1 MGATDMLNKIL
12 NYWISKNLE
21 DIEQGTFKLIL
32 PNTEGKIMLH
42 GKTNLNLE
50 ATLEIKSWKALW
62 LIYSRGSLGFTEG
75 YLENY
80 WDTDDL
86 MKLMDLISKNYNSFD
101 RVNSGSGFWKLLT
114 KFSHFRN
121 ENSVSGSKKNIH
133 AHYDLGN
140 DFYKSWLDET
150 MTYSSGFFEGNSDNL
165 KEAQNKKYELI
176 LDTLNLPKNSSILE
190 IGCGWGGFLE
200 YASSVGYKIKGIT
213 ISQEQFKFAS
223 NRIKGLTNNPEIE
236 LIDYRKLKGKFDA
249 VVSIEMFEAVGSK
262 YWKTYFDVVK
272 QLLKSNG
279 QALIQTITMKEDF
292 YEGYHDWPDFI
303 QTYIFPG
310 GELSS
315 DKVFKENA
323 ANSELIASDITN
335 FAASYAKTLEIWY
348 KNFQKEWD
356 AIEEIGFDRKFKRT
370 WDMYL
375 SYCRGGFLNNQL
387 EVSQYKLTHK

>member
-1 MGATDMLNKIL
+1 MLNKIL
-12 NYWISKNLE
+12 NYWISRNLE
-21 DIEQGTFKLIL
+21 EIEQGTFKLVLPDTEETIL
-32 PNTEGKIMLH
+32 LH
-42 GKTNLNLE
+42 GKSNLNLE
-50 ATLEIKSWKALW
+50 ATLEVKSWKALW

-101 RVNSGSGFWKLLT
+101 RVNSGSGFWKLFT

-121 ENSVSGSKKNIH
+121 ENSLSGSKKNIH

-165 KEAQNKKYELI
+165 KEAQNKKYKLI

-315 DKVFKENA
+315 DKVFKKNA

-356 AIEEIGFDRKFKRT
+356 AIGEIGFDEKFKRT

>member
-1 MGATDMLNKIL
+1 MLNKLL

-21 DIEQGTFKLIL
+21 EIEQGTFKLIL
-32 PNTEGKIMLH
+32 PNTEEKILLR

-101 RVNSGSGFWKLLT
+101 RVNSGSGFWKLFT

-121 ENSVSGSKKNIH
+121 ENSLSGSKKNIH

-150 MTYSSGFFEGNSDNL
+150 MTYSSGFFEGNSDSL
-165 KEAQNKKYELI
+165 KEAQNRKYKLI
-176 LDTLNLPKNSSILE
+176 LDTLDLPKNSSILE

-356 AIEEIGFDRKFKRT
+356 AIGEIGFDEKFKRT

>member
-1 MGATDMLNKIL
+1 MLNKVL

-21 DIEQGTFKLIL
+21 EIEQGTFKLIL
-32 PNTEGKIMLH
+32 PNTEEKILLR
-42 GKTNLNLE
+42 GKTNLSLE

-62 LIYSRGSLGFTEG
+62 LIYSRGSLGFAEG

-101 RVNSGSGFWKLLT
+101 RVNSGSGFWKLFT

-121 ENSVSGSKKNIH
+121 ENSLSGSKKNIH

-165 KEAQNKKYELI
+165 KEAQNKKYKLI

-356 AIEEIGFDRKFKRT
+356 AIGEIGFDEKFKRT

>member
-1 MGATDMLNKIL
+1 MLNKLL

-21 DIEQGTFKLIL
+21 EIEQGTFKLIL
-32 PNTEGKIMLH
+32 PNTEEKILLR

-101 RVNSGSGFWKLLT
+101 RVNSGSGFWKLFT

-121 ENSVSGSKKNIH
+121 ENSLSGSKKNIH

-165 KEAQNKKYELI
+165 KEAQNKKYKLI

-292 YEGYHDWPDFI
+292 HEGYHDWPDFI

-356 AIEEIGFDRKFKRT
+356 AIGEIGFDEKFKRT

>member
-1 MGATDMLNKIL
+1 MLNKVL

-21 DIEQGTFKLIL
+21 EIEQGTFKLIL
-32 PNTEGKIMLH
+32 PNTEEKILLR

-62 LIYSRGSLGFTEG
+62 LIYSRGSLGFAEG

-101 RVNSGSGFWKLLT
+101 RVNSGSGFWKLFT

-121 ENSVSGSKKNIH
+121 ENSLSGSKKNIH

-165 KEAQNKKYELI
+165 KEAQNKKYKLI

-356 AIEEIGFDRKFKRT
+356 AIGEIGFDEKFKRT

>member
-1 MGATDMLNKIL
+1 M
-12 NYWISKNLE
+12 
-21 DIEQGTFKLIL
+21 
-32 PNTEGKIMLH
+32 
-42 GKTNLNLE
+42 NLE
-50 ATLEIKSWKALW
+50 ATLEVKSWKALW

-80 WDTDDL
+80 WDTNDL

-121 ENSVSGSKKNIH
+121 ENSLSGSKKNIH

-140 DFYKSWLDET
+140 DFYESWLDET
-150 MTYSSGFFEGNSDNL
+150 MTYSSGFFERNSDSL
-165 KEAQNKKYELI
+165 KEAQNRKYKLI
-176 LDTLNLPKNSSILE
+176 LDTLGLPKNSSILE

-223 NRIKGLTNNPEIE
+223 NRIKGLTNDPEIE

-356 AIEEIGFDRKFKRT
+356 AIGEIGFDEKFKRT

>member
-1 MGATDMLNKIL
+1 MLNKIL

-21 DIEQGTFKLIL
+21 EIEQGTFKLIL
-32 PNTEGKIMLH
+32 PNTEEKILLR
-42 GKTNLNLE
+42 GKTNLSLE

-101 RVNSGSGFWKLLT
+101 RVNSGSGFWKLFT

-121 ENSVSGSKKNIH
+121 ENSLSGSKKNIH

-165 KEAQNKKYELI
+165 KEAQNKKYKLI

-356 AIEEIGFDRKFKRT
+356 AIGEIGFDEKFKRT

>member
-1 MGATDMLNKIL
+1 MLNKLL

-21 DIEQGTFKLIL
+21 EIEQGTFKLIL
-32 PNTEGKIMLH
+32 PNTEEKILLR
-42 GKTNLNLE
+42 GKTNLSLE

-101 RVNSGSGFWKLLT
+101 RVNSGSGFWKLFT

-121 ENSVSGSKKNIH
+121 ENSLSGSKKNIH

-165 KEAQNKKYELI
+165 KEAQNKKYKLI

-356 AIEEIGFDRKFKRT
+356 AIGEIGFDEKFKRT

>member
-1 MGATDMLNKIL
+1 MLNKLL

-21 DIEQGTFKLIL
+21 EIEQGTFKLIL
-32 PNTEGKIMLH
+32 PKTEEKILLR

-101 RVNSGSGFWKLLT
+101 RVNSGSGFWKLFT

-121 ENSVSGSKKNIH
+121 ENSLSGSKKNIH

-165 KEAQNKKYELI
+165 KEAQNKKYKLI

-356 AIEEIGFDRKFKRT
+356 AIGEIGFDEKFKRT

>member
-1 MGATDMLNKIL
+1 MLNKVL

-21 DIEQGTFKLIL
+21 EIEQGTFKLIL
-32 PNTEGKIMLH
+32 PNTEEKILLR
-42 GKTNLNLE
+42 GKTNLSLE

-101 RVNSGSGFWKLLT
+101 RVNSGSGFWKLFT

-121 ENSVSGSKKNIH
+121 ENSLSGSKKNIH

-140 DFYKSWLDET
+140 DFYESWLDET
-150 MTYSSGFFEGNSDNL
+150 MTYSSGFFERNSDSL
-165 KEAQNKKYELI
+165 KEAQNRKYKLI
-176 LDTLNLPKNSSILE
+176 LDTLDLPKNSSILE

-356 AIEEIGFDRKFKRT
+356 AIGEIGFDEKFKRT

>member
-1 MGATDMLNKIL
+1 MLNKIL

-32 PNTEGKIMLH
+32 PNTEEKIMLH

-121 ENSVSGSKKNIH
+121 ENSLSGSKKNIH

-140 DFYKSWLDET
+140 DFYESWLDET
-150 MTYSSGFFEGNSDNL
+150 MTYSSGFFEGNSDSL
-165 KEAQNKKYELI
+165 KEAQNRKYKLI
-176 LDTLNLPKNSSILE
+176 LDTLDLPKNSSILE

-223 NRIKGLTNNPEIE
+223 NRIKGLTNDPEIE

-356 AIEEIGFDRKFKRT
+356 AIGEIGFDEKFKRT

>member
-1 MGATDMLNKIL
+1 MLNKLL

-21 DIEQGTFKLIL
+21 EIEQGTFKLIL
-32 PNTEGKIMLH
+32 PKTEEKILLRGKA
-42 GKTNLNLE
+42 NLNLE

-101 RVNSGSGFWKLLT
+101 RINSGSGFWKLFT

-121 ENSVSGSKKNIH
+121 ENSLSGSKKNIH

-165 KEAQNKKYELI
+165 KEAQNKKYKLI

-236 LIDYRKLKGKFDA
+236 LIDYRNLKGKFDA

-356 AIEEIGFDRKFKRT
+356 AIGEIGFDEKFKRT

>member
-1 MGATDMLNKIL
+1 MLNKLL

-21 DIEQGTFKLIL
+21 EIEQGTFKLIL
-32 PNTEGKIMLH
+32 PETEEKILLR

-101 RVNSGSGFWKLLT
+101 RVNSGSGFWKLFT

-121 ENSVSGSKKNIH
+121 ENSLSGSKKNIH

-165 KEAQNKKYELI
+165 KEAQNKKYKLI

-356 AIEEIGFDRKFKRT
+356 AIGEIGFDEKFKRT

>member
-1 MGATDMLNKIL
+1 MLNKVL

-21 DIEQGTFKLIL
+21 EIEQGTFKLIL
-32 PNTEGKIMLH
+32 PNTEEKILLR

-101 RVNSGSGFWKLLT
+101 RVNSGSGFWKLFT

-121 ENSVSGSKKNIH
+121 ENSLSGSKKNIH

-165 KEAQNKKYELI
+165 KEAQNKKYKLI
-176 LDTLNLPKNSSILE
+176 LDTLNLPKNSYILE

-223 NRIKGLTNNPEIE
+223 NRIKGLTNDPEIE

-356 AIEEIGFDRKFKRT
+356 AIGEIGFDEKFKRT

>member
-1 MGATDMLNKIL
+1 MRATDMLNKIL
-12 NYWISKNLE
+12 NYWISRNLE
-21 DIEQGTFKLIL
+21 EIEQGTFKLVLPDTEETIL
-32 PNTEGKIMLH
+32 LH
-42 GKTNLNLE
+42 GKSNLNLE
-50 ATLEIKSWKALW
+50 ATLEVKSWKALW

-121 ENSVSGSKKNIH
+121 ENSLSGSKKNIH

-140 DFYKSWLDET
+140 DFYESWLDET
-150 MTYSSGFFEGNSDNL
+150 MTYSSGFFERNSDSL
-165 KEAQNKKYELI
+165 KEAQNRKYKLI
-176 LDTLNLPKNSSILE
+176 LDTLGLPKNSSILE

-356 AIEEIGFDRKFKRT
+356 AIGEIGFDEKFKRT

>member
-1 MGATDMLNKIL
+1 MLNKLL

-21 DIEQGTFKLIL
+21 EIEQGTFKLIL
-32 PNTEGKIMLH
+32 PKTEEKILLR

-62 LIYSRGSLGFTEG
+62 LIYSRGSLGFAEG

-101 RVNSGSGFWKLLT
+101 RVNSGSGFWKLFT

-121 ENSVSGSKKNIH
+121 ENSLSGSKKNIH

-165 KEAQNKKYELI
+165 KEAQNKKYKLI

-223 NRIKGLTNNPEIE
+223 NRIKGLTNHPEIE

-356 AIEEIGFDRKFKRT
+356 AIGEIGFDEKFKRT

>member
-1 MGATDMLNKIL
+1 MLNKLL

-21 DIEQGTFKLIL
+21 EIEQGTFKLIL
-32 PNTEGKIMLH
+32 PKTEEKILLR

-101 RVNSGSGFWKLLT
+101 RVNSGSGFWKLFT

-121 ENSVSGSKKNIH
+121 ENSLSGSKKNIH

-165 KEAQNKKYELI
+165 KEAQNKKYKLI

-348 KNFQKEWD
+348 KNFQKEWN
-356 AIEEIGFDRKFKRT
+356 AIGKIGFDEKFKRT

>member
-1 MGATDMLNKIL
+1 MILPKTKEKIL
-12 NYWISKNLE
+12 LR
-21 DIEQGTFKLIL
+21 
-32 PNTEGKIMLH
+32 

-101 RVNSGSGFWKLLT
+101 RVNSGSGFWKLFT

-121 ENSVSGSKKNIH
+121 ENSLSGSKKNIH

-165 KEAQNKKYELI
+165 KEAQNKKYKLI

-335 FAASYAKTLEIWY
+335 FSGSYAKTLEIWY
-348 KNFQKEWD
+348 KNFQKKWD
-356 AIEEIGFDRKFKRT
+356 AIGEIGFDEKFKRT

>member
-1 MGATDMLNKIL
+1 MLNKIL
-12 NYWISKNLE
+12 NYWISRNLE
-21 DIEQGTFKLIL
+21 EIEQGTFKLVLPDTEETIL
-32 PNTEGKIMLH
+32 LH
-42 GKTNLNLE
+42 GKSNLNLE
-50 ATLEIKSWKALW
+50 ATLEVKSWKALW

-121 ENSVSGSKKNIH
+121 ENSLSGSKKNIH

-140 DFYKSWLDET
+140 DFYESWLDET
-150 MTYSSGFFEGNSDNL
+150 MTYSSGFFERNSDSL
-165 KEAQNKKYELI
+165 KEAQNRKYKLI
-176 LDTLNLPKNSSILE
+176 LDTLGLPKNSSILE

-223 NRIKGLTNNPEIE
+223 NRIKGLTNDPEIE

-348 KNFQKEWD
+348 KNYQKEWE
-356 AIEEIGFDRKFKRT
+356 AIGEIGFDEKFKRT

>member
-1 MGATDMLNKIL
+1 MLNKVL

-21 DIEQGTFKLIL
+21 EIEQGTFKLIL
-32 PNTEGKIMLH
+32 PNTEEKILLR
-42 GKTNLNLE
+42 GKTNLSLE

-101 RVNSGSGFWKLLT
+101 RVNSGSGFWKLFT

-121 ENSVSGSKKNIH
+121 ENSLSGSKKNIH

-165 KEAQNKKYELI
+165 KEAQNKKYKLI

-223 NRIKGLTNNPEIE
+223 NRIRGLTNNPEIE

-356 AIEEIGFDRKFKRT
+356 AIGEIGFDEKFKRT

>member
-1 MGATDMLNKIL
+1 MLNKLL

-21 DIEQGTFKLIL
+21 EIEQGTFKLIL
-32 PNTEGKIMLH
+32 PKTKEKILLR

-101 RVNSGSGFWKLLT
+101 RVNSGSGFWKLFT

-121 ENSVSGSKKNIH
+121 ENSLSGSKKNIH

-165 KEAQNKKYELI
+165 KEAQNKKYKLI

-223 NRIKGLTNNPEIE
+223 NRIKGLTNDPEIE

-356 AIEEIGFDRKFKRT
+356 AIGEIGFDEKFKRT

>member
-21 DIEQGTFKLIL
+21 EIEQGTFKLIL
-32 PNTEGKIMLH
+32 PKTEEKILLR

-101 RVNSGSGFWKLLT
+101 RVNSGSGFWKLFT

-121 ENSVSGSKKNIH
+121 ENSLSGSKKNIH

-165 KEAQNKKYELI
+165 KEAQNKKYKLI

-279 QALIQTITMKEDF
+279 QALIQTITMKEEF

-356 AIEEIGFDRKFKRT
+356 AIGEIGFDEKFKRT

>member
-1 MGATDMLNKIL
+1 MLNKLL

-21 DIEQGTFKLIL
+21 EIEQGTFKLIL
-32 PNTEGKIMLH
+32 PKTEEKILLR

-101 RVNSGSGFWKLLT
+101 WVNSGSGFWKLFT

-121 ENSVSGSKKNIH
+121 ENSLSGSKKNIH

-165 KEAQNKKYELI
+165 KEAQNKKYKLI

-356 AIEEIGFDRKFKRT
+356 AIGEIGFDEKFKRT

-387 EVSQYKLTHK
+387 EVSQYKLIHK

>member
-1 MGATDMLNKIL
+1 MLNKLL

-21 DIEQGTFKLIL
+21 EIEQGTFKLIL
-32 PNTEGKIMLH
+32 PKTEEKILLR

-101 RVNSGSGFWKLLT
+101 RVNSGSGFWKLFT

-121 ENSVSGSKKNIH
+121 ENSLSGSKKNIH

-165 KEAQNKKYELI
+165 KEAQNKKYKLI

-279 QALIQTITMKEDF
+279 QALIQTITMKEEF

-356 AIEEIGFDRKFKRT
+356 AIGEIGFDEKFKRT

>member
-1 MGATDMLNKIL
+1 MLNKIL
-12 NYWISKNLE
+12 NYWISRNLE
-21 DIEQGTFKLIL
+21 EIEQGTFKLVLPDTEETIL
-32 PNTEGKIMLH
+32 LH
-42 GKTNLNLE
+42 GKSNLNLE
-50 ATLEIKSWKALW
+50 ATLEVKSWKALW

-121 ENSVSGSKKNIH
+121 ENSLSGSKKNIH

-140 DFYKSWLDET
+140 DFYESWLDET
-150 MTYSSGFFEGNSDNL
+150 MTYSSGFFERNSDSL
-165 KEAQNKKYELI
+165 KEAQNRKYKLI
-176 LDTLNLPKNSSILE
+176 LDTLGLPKNSSILE

-223 NRIKGLTNNPEIE
+223 NRIKGLTNDPEIE

-356 AIEEIGFDRKFKRT
+356 AIGEIGFDEKFKRT